1 MNCALCELL
10 GGAILKGLYQ
20 CLCMVL
26 HSKLGDSEGKGSLAC
41 YSPCGHK
48 ESDVT

>member
-1 MNCALCELL
+1 MNYALYERL

-20 CLCMVL
+20 CFCMVL
-26 HSKLGDSEGKGSLAC
+26 HSKLGDGEGKGSLAC

-48 ESDVT
+48 ESHMT